1 VPGQNCGEVSRQQ
14 TTASK
19 SRQQL
24 AQADMNRSEQTEVAQ
39 RKHDTMPRYR
49 AKFAGTTSGYN
60 AYYYYYY
67 CCYYAVRLFAY

>member
-1 VPGQNCGEVSRQQ
+1 
-14 TTASK
+14 
-19 SRQQL
+19 
-24 AQADMNRSEQTEVAQ
+24 MNRSEQTEVAQ